1 MPVEPFGR
9 LDNSPEIRE
18 KILPCCRL
26 KAGDIWE
33 DPISGH
39 KVGVLDA
46 TKLDDV
52 LKIFGT
58 QKATL
63 AVQDPPY
70 NVVVGNENTDNLF
83 KMTLKEY
90 MIYSKKWVEN
100 NLKILSKDSS
110 LYIWLGAD
118 QKEHFQPL
126 PDFMIMM
133 RNYHELTSRSF
144 ITMRNQ
150 RGYGTQKNWMAVR
163 QECLYYIKGD
173 PYFDVNAEYTDI
185 PKILRGYYKEV
196 NGQKTENF
204 ERSKSENIRAGNVW
218 VDIQQV
224 FYRLQENVS
233 GCYAQKPLKSIERIV
248 KASSKQGDLITDF
261 FAHSGTTLM
270 AA

>member
-18 KILPCCRL
+18 KILPYCRL
-26 KAGDIWE
+26 TTGDVWE

-100 NLKILSKDSS
+100 NLKIL
-110 LYIWLGAD
+110 
-118 QKEHFQPL
+118 
-126 PDFMIMM
+126 
-133 RNYHELTSRSF
+133 
-144 ITMRNQ
+144 
-150 RGYGTQKNWMAVR
+150 
-163 QECLYYIKGD
+163 
-173 PYFDVNAEYTDI
+173 
-185 PKILRGYYKEV
+185 
-196 NGQKTENF
+196 
-204 ERSKSENIRAGNVW
+204 
-218 VDIQQV
+218 
-224 FYRLQENVS
+224 
-233 GCYAQKPLKSIERIV
+233 
-248 KASSKQGDLITDF
+248 
-261 FAHSGTTLM
+261 
-270 AA
+270 